1 MTFTSRFY
9 FSPLETFKPFDKK
22 WLLYY
27 LLLRSRNAFCAIFN
41 GTLLWFLFAIKCLAP
56 KKVHH
61 KANHFNLSRSL
72 VHQHQ
77 HALCQTTQKILTTA
91 SLQLLSTI
99 FGSPG
104 FQSGGKI
111 GLCGVV
117 RGPFSCCCQCV
128 CILVLFFCICI
139 WWRWWRLLLDA
150 AIPPP
155 SLIPRSL
162 GVDLGPA
169 RLRFGSFSS
178 FLPWF

>member
-61 KANHFNLSRSL
+61 KANHFNLSRLL

-104 FQSGGKI
+104 FQSWGKI
-111 GLCGVV
+111 GLCG
-117 RGPFSCCCQCV
+117 
-128 CILVLFFCICI
+128 LVS
-139 WWRWWRLLLDA
+139 WPLLLLLPVCLYFSA
-150 AIPPP
+150 FLLYLYLVALVAPPP
-155 SLIPRSL
+155 WCCHPASIPDPAQSWS
-162 GVDLGPA
+162 GP
-169 RLRFGSFSS
+169 RPSQTQIR
-178 FLPWF
+178 